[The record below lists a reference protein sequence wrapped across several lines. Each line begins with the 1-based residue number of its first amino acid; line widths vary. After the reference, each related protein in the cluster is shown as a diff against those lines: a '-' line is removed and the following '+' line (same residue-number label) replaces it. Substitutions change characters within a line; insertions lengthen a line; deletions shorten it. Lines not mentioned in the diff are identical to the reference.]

1 MTEPSEPRSD
11 DVTTPRWLY
20 VVGSLVILA
29 AVVFVVMHLA
39 SGGLVR
45 H

>member
-1 MTEPSEPRSD
+1 MPGPREPD
-11 DVTTPRWLY
+11 GGVAATPRWLY
-20 VVGSLVILA
+20 VVGSLVIVLA
-29 AVVFVVMHLA
+29 LAFVVMHLT

>member
-1 MTEPSEPRSD
+1 MAEGADPQGESAA
-11 DVTTPRWLY
+11 TPRWLY

-29 AVVFVVMHLA
+29 AVAFVAMHLA